1 MIPKVSTWLV
11 AVLAG
16 GALVAGCGSS
26 NNSTSSSTSS
36 SQSSTATSAQA
47 RQQAVEHCKHG
58 IQALPSISASAKAS
72 LEQSCG
78 KMASG
83 SQTAQQEITKQVCV
97 ELVNASHIP
106 AGAARERAL
115 AVCKAP

>member
-1 MIPKVSTWLV
+1 MAGRRPRRRSACGGLWEQQQLYIQFHIQQPKLHRDIG
-11 AVLAG
+11 AG
-16 GALVAGCGSS
+16 SAAGRG
-26 NNSTSSSTSS
+26 T
-36 SQSSTATSAQA
+36 
-47 RQQAVEHCKHG
+47 CKHG

-72 LEQSCG
+72 LEKSCG